1 VHPEPEL
8 RFTAPLS
15 VVVTAGMVLAAIGS
29 GDAVPHEVGPW
40 RYALVPLVGV
50 WSALSPRAPR
60 LSLVAAPLTAVA
72 LFATVLP
79 AFPMPFALA
88 VPLLLAGLRGH
99 AVWALVTCA
108 VVLVVTSGFRLMGE
122 EGSIAVTDLLVD
134 VIRDGALML
143 VVLLLGDSLRAR
155 RAARHEARLE
165 AELEARVRQGEQEA
179 RLAAQR
185 LDTAREL
192 HDVLAHTL
200 TLVSIQGGVVAE
212 SLDEPD
218 RARDAV
224 ATLRR
229 ATAEALAELRGTIE
243 LLRGAGEPAES
254 APAPDL
260 RHLDHLVDGARASGL
275 DVRLECTG
283 DVGAV
288 RPSLS
293 LAGFRV
299 VQEALTNTLR
309 HGDADRAWVRIS
321 HDGGVTRV
329 RVTDDGR
336 AGAPLGDA
344 GHAGFG
350 LPGMRERV
358 ESLGGRLTHGPRADD
373 RGFEVEAVF
382 PARAS

>member
-1 VHPEPEL
+1 MYPEPEL
-8 RFTAPLS
+8 RLSAPLS
-15 VVVTAGMVLAAIGS
+15 VVVTAAMVLAAIGS

-40 RYALVPLVGV
+40 RYALVPLVGM
-50 WSALSPRAPR
+50 WSALAPLAPR
-60 LSLVAAPLTAVA
+60 LSVVAAPLTAIV

-88 VPLLLAGLRGH
+88 VPLLVAGMRGH
-99 AVWALVTCA
+99 LAWALVVCS
-108 VVLVVTSGFRLMGE
+108 VVLVLTSGFRLLGE

-134 VIRDGALML
+134 VLRDGAFML
-143 VVLLLGDSLRAR
+143 VLLLLGDSLRAR
-155 RAARHEARLE
+155 RAARHEA
-165 AELEARVRQGEQEA
+165 ELEARLRQGEQEA

-185 LDTAREL
+185 LATAREL

-229 ATAEALAELRGTIE
+229 ATAEALADLRGTIE
-243 LLRGAGEPAES
+243 LLRGAGEQPEP

-260 RHLDHLVDGARASGL
+260 RHLGPLVDGARSSGL
-275 DVRLECTG
+275 DVRLECAG
-283 DVGAV
+283 DVDAV

-309 HGDADRAWVRIS
+309 HGQAEHAWVRIT
-321 HDGGVTRV
+321 HDPAGTRV

-336 AGAPLGDA
+336 SAVVLGD
-344 GHAGFG
+344 GEQPGFG
-350 LPGMRERV
+350 LTGMRERV
-358 ESLGGRLTHGPRADD
+358 ESLGGRLVHGPRRDGE
-373 RGFEVEAVF
+373 GFEVEASF
-382 PARAS
+382 PGSAS

>member
-1 VHPEPEL
+1 MHPEAEL

-15 VVVTAGMVLAAIGS
+15 AVVTAGMVLAAIGS

-50 WSALSPRAPR
+50 WSAIAPLAPR
-60 LSLVAAPLTAVA
+60 LSLVAAPLTAIA

-88 VPLLLAGLRGH
+88 VPLLVAGLRGYV
-99 AVWALVTCA
+99 AWALATCA
-108 VVLVVTSGFRLMGE
+108 VLLVLTSAFRLLGE
-122 EGSIAVTDLLVD
+122 EGGIAVTDLLVD
-134 VIRDGALML
+134 VLRDGALML
-143 VVLLLGDSLRAR
+143 VLLLLGDSLRAR
-155 RAARHEARLE
+155 RAARHEA
-165 AELEARVRQGEQEA
+165 ELESQLRQGEQEA

-185 LDTAREL
+185 LATAREL

-212 SLDEPD
+212 SLDEPE
-218 RARDAV
+218 RAREAV

-229 ATAEALAELRGTIE
+229 ATAEALADLRGTIE
-243 LLRGAGEPAES
+243 LLRGGGEQTVT

-260 RHLDHLVDGARASGL
+260 RHLGHLVDGARASGL
-275 DVRLECTG
+275 DVRVECTG
-283 DVGAV
+283 DMADV

-309 HGDADRAWVRIS
+309 HGDADRAWVRVS
-321 HDGGVTRV
+321 HDDGITRV

-336 AGAPLGDA
+336 APAPHADE
-344 GHAGFG
+344 HPAGFG

-358 ESLGGRLTHGPRADD
+358 ESLGGRLTHGPRSDEH
-373 RGFEVEAVF
+373 GFEVEAVF
-382 PARAS
+382 PGRAP